1 MAIRQEGRQLIEL
14 IMARKIDLNN
24 RTYQHSIKPSLIILP
39 DQLSQDIFTPVI
51 KFTASHPL
59 NQLIKFRLIS
69 NIRNNFIQV
78 QLIIVSTNSIL
89 IRRVGNVVLVEF
101 YVVVDGFLLSGD
113 FDDWGNVED
122 FYLGDEE
129 FVKWRE
135 VGVGEVGV

>member
-1 MAIRQEGRQLIEL
+1 MAITQEGRQLIEL

-24 RTYQHSIKPSLIILP
+24 RTYQHSIKPFLVILP
-39 DQLSQDIFTPVI
+39 DQLSQYILTPVI
-51 KFTASHPL
+51 KLTASHPL
-59 NQLIKFRLIS
+59 NQPIKFRLIS
-69 NIRNNFIQV
+69 NIRNNLIQV

-101 YVVVDGFLLSGD
+101 YVVVDGFLLAGD

-135 VGVGEVGV
+135 VRVGEVGV